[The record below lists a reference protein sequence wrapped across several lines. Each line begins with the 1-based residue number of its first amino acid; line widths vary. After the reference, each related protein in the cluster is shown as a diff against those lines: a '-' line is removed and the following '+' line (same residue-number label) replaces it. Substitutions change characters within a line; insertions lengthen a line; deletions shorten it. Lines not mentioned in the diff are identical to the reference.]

1 VQFYIMLW
9 FGLVF
14 CPWKHGFTQFD
25 NKVHLK
31 SHLIHLAIQAHKIQI
46 TYYMNLNITIACSKT
61 NKWTQQ
67 KERRIHFNGNV
78 FCLSNANKIH
88 PKIRCNKRNKHN
100 ELKRKRRRN
109 NHLMEMKYQQKGI
122 KLLWRHWRR
131 FMCFQILLIPIR
143 CGTTKMQAPTQ
154 HKSKG
159 MSDEIEQ
166 KTWRNVVAMC

>member
-1 VQFYIMLW
+1 MLS

-14 CPWKHGFTQFD
+14 GPWKHDFTQFD

-31 SHLIHLAIQAHKIQI
+31 SHLIHLAIHAPKNPNYILHIFEHNNCLFKDQQMNTIKKRLIQ
-46 TYYMNLNITIACSKT
+46 
-61 NKWTQQ
+61 
-67 KERRIHFNGNV
+67 FNGNV

-122 KLLWRHWRR
+122 KLL
-131 FMCFQILLIPIR
+131 
-143 CGTTKMQAPTQ
+143 
-154 HKSKG
+154 
-159 MSDEIEQ
+159 
-166 KTWRNVVAMC
+166 